1 MATTITPEELFF
13 GAPASLTVGGVET
26 GATVDA
32 PKVSIEITEYTPDFQ
47 GARGPVKGT
56 KFITKV
62 LLKVALRINEFSAT
76 KLGWA
81 LPGSVAA
88 SGAGALTTAGHSQ
101 DLAADTAVGA
111 TVVKFPGVTLANPS
125 AAADDIIDT
134 VAAHGFTVNQRV
146 RFESKTGGTG
156 ITVGTDYFVIAAN
169 LAATTLQVS
178 LTLGGAA
185 VDFSTDITAGVLIP
199 AYTAG
204 EFVRVGDSG
213 EYEIREIATVGTS
226 GAGGTGLTL
235 DSALVLGHDTGDGLA
250 QVDDAG
256 QTTITWTP
264 GRVPSGA
271 YKDVI
276 LTGIGLDGRSL
287 VVELDDAVSTI
298 NAEMEF
304 GDTAIAG
311 LPVEFVAQY
320 DGSAPT
326 VLPGRIRI
334 G

>member
-13 GAPASLTVGGVET
+13 GAPASLTVGGVEA

-32 PKVSIEITEYTPDFQ
+32 PKVSIEITEYTPEFQ

-56 KFITKV
+56 KIVTKV
-62 LLKVALRINEFSAT
+62 LMKVALRINEFSAT

-81 LPGSVAA
+81 LPGSVA
-88 SGAGALTTAGHSQ
+88 STDAGAVTTAGYSQ
-101 DLAADTAVGA
+101 ALAADTAIGA
-111 TVVKFPGVTLANPS
+111 TVVKFPGVALANPS

-134 VAAHGFTVNQRV
+134 AAAHGFVVNQRV
-146 RFESKTGGTG
+146 KFESKTGGTG
-156 ITVGTDYFVIAAN
+156 IVVGTVYYVIAAN
-169 LAATTLQVS
+169 LAATTLQLS

-185 VDFSTDITAGVLIP
+185 VDFSTDITAGVLVP
-199 AYTAG
+199 AYAAG
-204 EFVRVGDSG
+204 EFIRVGDSG
-213 EYEIREIATVGTS
+213 EYEIRDIATVGTS

-235 DSALVLGHDTGDGLA
+235 SEALAIAHDTGDA
-250 QVDDAG
+250 IVQVDDAG
-256 QTTITWTP
+256 TTTITWTP
-264 GRVPSGA
+264 GRVPSSA

-276 LTGIGLDGRSL
+276 LTGLGLDGRSL
-287 VVELDDAVSTI
+287 VVELDDAVSSI

-304 GDTAIAG
+304 GDSAIAG

-320 DGSAPT
+320 DGAAPT
-326 VLPGRIRI
+326 VMPGRIRI